1 MKNVK
6 SKIYTN
12 ASIVTAL
19 SVAERGLGFLYRIVL
34 SRLISAEGLGLY
46 QVALSLFGLFV
57 TIGTGGIP
65 LVVSRMITK
74 SNTEGSARGEYGAV
88 GAGLTAC
95 LLLTLPVCLFFWI
108 FGEKTAF
115 LFSDERSFSVF
126 RILLT
131 GLCCTAVYAVIR
143 GSFWGNKE
151 FLAPSVMEILEESVM
166 VIVGVLLLQRVATPL
181 DGAKKAAWAVVASYF
196 FSCTLSLVW
205 FCVKG
210 GKVGNHKGYLKPLF
224 ASSLPITS
232 VRASASLV
240 NSAVAV
246 LLPVMLIRAGLEKS
260 EALELFGVVSGMV
273 LPILFIPSTLIGS
286 LALVLVPELS
296 EDFYAKRMERL
307 RLNLSRGLKFSFFI
321 ACFLIPFFVALGD
334 DLGRIA
340 FSNATAGEMIKNS
353 AVLLLPMSITMI
365 TSSMLNSMGHEKQTF
380 IFFFVGAAGLLLSVL
395 LLPPL
400 FGGYAYII
408 GLGVSYALTA
418 LCNLVLLFKTCPL
431 YGKRGGQVFV
441 KEFLP
446 PLCFIPL
453 LSVIG
458 LLANSL
464 FNYCTGEFLSM
475 LLTGIVL
482 LIASLLSCLVTGTL
496 SLERLKE
503 FLPLKKSASKKVKE

>member
-74 SNTEGSARGEYGAV
+74 SKTEGSARGEYGAV

-210 GKVGNHKGYLKPLF
+210 GKVGSHKGYLKPLF

-296 EDFYAKRMERL
+296 EDFYAKRLERL

-446 PLCFIPL
+446 SLCFIPL

-482 LIASLLSCLVTGTL
+482 LIASLLSYLVTGTL